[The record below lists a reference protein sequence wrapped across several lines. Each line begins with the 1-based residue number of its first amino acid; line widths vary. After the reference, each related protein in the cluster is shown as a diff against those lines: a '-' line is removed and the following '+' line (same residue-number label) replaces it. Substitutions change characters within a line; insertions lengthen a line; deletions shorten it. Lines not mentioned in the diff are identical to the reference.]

1 MSAAPIKEVFYDTT
15 VQRGTVKGVYAHL
28 DSLVYSL
35 DKLKKAGLGGDIIVT
50 TPLPR
55 HDVEHVLYGGKP
67 SPVRWFTLFGALFG
81 GTFGFTLCSM
91 THLNWAMIIP
101 AGKPLVSIP
110 AFMVITFESTVLWG
124 CLFTLLGMLVLTK
137 LPAKKLQ
144 IEVQDPRFSD
154 DKFGLVVNNLSRKKA
169 EKVYSILNE
178 NGVMSVVNGYTQAK
192 NDVPEKHEKPAPSP
206 EQGFEEDVSDT
217 SMLAKL
223 AIATSIII
231 ILTLIGVKWY
241 FSSTLAEELEQKDYT
256 YSERAVAPSHRT
268 NK

>member
-1 MSAAPIKEVFYDTT
+1 MSAAPNKDVFYDTT
-15 VQRGTVKGVYAHL
+15 VQKGTVKGVYEHL

-35 DKLKKAGLGGDIIVT
+35 DKLKKAGFGGDIIVT

-67 SPVRWFTLFGALFG
+67 SPIRWFTLFGALFG

-110 AFMVITFESTVLWG
+110 AFIIIAFESTVLWG
-124 CLFTLLGMLVLTK
+124 CLFTFLGMLLLTK

-169 EKVYSILNE
+169 DKVCSILQE
-178 NGVMSVVNGYTQAK
+178 NGVMSVLNGYTQEK
-192 NDVPEKHEKPAPSP
+192 EEEEKHEKPPPSP
-206 EQGFEEDVSDT
+206 DQGFEEDVSNTD
-217 SMLAKL
+217 MLAKI
-223 AIATSIII
+223 AIATSILIV
-231 ILTLIGVKWY
+231 LTLIGVKWY
-241 FSSTLAEELEQKDYT
+241 FSSSLEKELEQKDYT